1 MRMKLFTFSKPY
13 FSMTWKID
21 PTEVEHQVSTW
32 LNDNPHIHIE
42 SIHHTSVASFWY
54 PTQLLIVIY
63 YRQTKDL

>member
-1 MRMKLFTFSKPY
+1 
-13 FSMTWKID
+13 MTWKID